1 METPTDTQL
10 FRDSDQLS
18 AWRLFLHTYRRVLD
32 RLEDELRGQ
41 RGLSLT
47 WYDVLIQ
54 LYKAPEHRLRMNDLA
69 GSILLSKSGL
79 TRLIDRMEKAGLV
92 ERASCP
98 SDRRGWFAVLTPRGE
113 EVFKEAAPVHLDGV
127 ARHFANHLSPN
138 EARTLIE
145 AFERVLEAQGRP
157 APKSLS
163 SLEAPRGLGA
173 GR

>member
-1 METPTDTQL
+1 MKTAGDAHL
-10 FRDSDQLS
+10 FKESDQLS
-18 AWRLFLHTYRRVLD
+18 AWRLFLQTYRRVLD
-32 RLEDELRGQ
+32 RLEDELQGQ

-69 GSILLSKSGL
+69 GSVLLSKSGL

-113 EVFKEAAPVHLDGV
+113 EVFKEAAPVHLDGI
-127 ARHFANHLSPN
+127 ARHFTDHISPN
-138 EARTLIE
+138 EARALID
-145 AFERVLEAQGRP
+145 AFERILDAQGRP
-157 APKSLS
+157 APKASL
-163 SLEAPRGLGA
+163 
-173 GR
+173 